1 MMKKLIFLFSFM
13 ILVVATLVAQV
24 PQNMSYQAV
33 VRNASHQLVVNSA
46 ITVQVRI
53 IPHVMNNAPIYQEE
67 HQTTTNDNGLMTLQI
82 GGGQAIQGV
91 FSAIPWADGPYYLR
105 VDIDPAGGNDFTIS
119 SVQQLMSVPYAL
131 YAVEAGNGFSGN
143 YEDLANKPNIPSQ
156 TSDLLN
162 DAGFVSNTQCDTVNI
177 CDLSAQMGQLWSVIT
192 AQQNMIDSL
201 TTMVQRVK
209 DSLFPDPV
217 YDTIPIQDVTGII
230 PCPLPNNDTV
240 ILINDQDSLLA
251 LCPNAPTMNLNDSSL
266 IMISGYHAMGIQFVT
281 GMLTSSDNQH
291 YQLTVQIMPSPISMP
306 APWRIYCLI
315 PKISSLSQVVVN
327 KIFLQ

>member
-1 MMKKLIFLFSFM
+1 
-13 ILVVATLVAQV
+13 
-24 PQNMSYQAV
+24 
-33 VRNASHQLVVNSA
+33 
-46 ITVQVRI
+46 
-53 IPHVMNNAPIYQEE
+53 
-67 HQTTTNDNGLMTLQI
+67 
-82 GGGQAIQGV
+82 
-91 FSAIPWADGPYYLR
+91 
-105 VDIDPAGGNDFTIS
+105 
-119 SVQQLMSVPYAL
+119 MSVPYAL